1 MTWVKGEVAGSGAR
15 CWLRGRKAVAR
26 WVRAGC
32 RSGGKAL
39 AGGEGGV
46 TAVAY
51 ERRSRPVA
59 AGGASGGG
67 GGEGGGGCDG
77 LEAAANVRRGVGERG
92 KAMAEVVCSVR
103 AGAGERESR
112 RRGGSRRWRR
122 GGAETRRIGRRMA
135 TVESDGRYF
144 AHKSLDRDTR
154 IGTPLNPRNSPHLSS
169 LSQHR
174 HPRTMVWRTML
185 VTVSTSFLLGPCP
198 AAAARAAQLTRVRRD
213 NVYPLDCRPQRSL
226 AIARH
231 DRGHQPLHQI
241 LLPAGVG
248 SKWTGVGVY
257 RRRACSA
264 AQCWRPVHQGVPRKQ
279 RGGSV
284 RRRKS
289 WYVFHPQRLAHV

>member
-1 MTWVKGEVAGSGAR
+1 MCAGASASGGRRWPRSSAACGRGRGSG
-15 CWLRGRKAVAR
+15 
-26 WVRAGC
+26 RAG
-32 RSGGKAL
+32 GG
-39 AGGEGGV
+39 G
-46 TAVAY
+46 
-51 ERRSRPVA
+51 A
-59 AGGASGGG
+59 AGAGGG
-67 GGEGGGGCDG
+67 GG
-77 LEAAANVRRGVGERG
+77 LRHAASGDEWQRWNQMDDISLTSPWIGTP
-92 KAMAEVVCSVR
+92 
-103 AGAGERESR
+103 
-112 RRGGSRRWRR
+112 GS
-122 GGAETRRIGRRMA
+122 GHP
-135 TVESDGRYF
+135 V
-144 AHKSLDRDTR
+144 SL
-154 IGTPLNPRNSPHLSS
+154 IGTPLNARNSPHLSS

-198 AAAARAAQLTRVRRD
+198 AAAARDAQLTRVRRD

-289 WYVFHPQRLAHV
+289 WYVFHPQSLAHV